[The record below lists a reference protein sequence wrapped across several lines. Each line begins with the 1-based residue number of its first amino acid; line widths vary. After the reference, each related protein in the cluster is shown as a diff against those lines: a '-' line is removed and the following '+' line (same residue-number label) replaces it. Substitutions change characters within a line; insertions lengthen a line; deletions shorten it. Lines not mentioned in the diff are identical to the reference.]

1 MKDIALHILDIA
13 QNSISAGSAIIN
25 IGVNEDHEK
34 DILVLQIDDN
44 GQGMDLETV
53 KRVTDPYYTSRTT
66 RRVGLGI
73 PLLMHNARQAGGS
86 FSVSSDPGKGTRI
99 TALFRLSHIDI
110 PPRGDI
116 AGVISLLAGANPE
129 IDFIYRYSAGSAEYV
144 FDTRE
149 VKDVLQDVPV
159 SEPAVIRYMKE
170 MIEENSRDI
179 TAT

>member
-1 MKDIALHILDIA
+1 MKDISLHILDIA
-13 QNSISAGSAIIN
+13 QNSISAGATIIN
-25 IGVNEDHEK
+25 IGVNEDVEN

-44 GQGMDLETV
+44 GKGMNPETV
-53 KRVTDPYYTSRTT
+53 ERVTDPYYTSRKT
-66 RRVGLGI
+66 RKVGLGI

-99 TALFRLSHIDI
+99 TALFRLSHMDL

-116 AGVISLLAGANPE
+116 AGVISLLSGANPG
-129 IDFIYRYSAGSAEYV
+129 IDFIYRHSTGKAEYV

-149 VKDVLQDVPV
+149 VKDTLQDVPL

-170 MIEENSRDI
+170 MIDENIRDI
-179 TAT
+179 AET